1 MGRRWPSMGDFDAR
15 SARMREVYDLDPAAV
30 W

>member
-1 MGRRWPSMGDFDAR
+1 MGRRLR
-15 SARMREVYDLDPAAV
+15 SVDLDTSYARMREVYDLDPATV

>member
-1 MGRRWPSMGDFDAR
+1 MGRRLRSADLDAR
-15 SARMREVYDLDPAAV
+15 YARMREVYDLDPAAV